1 MNNCGRKNEIKKRK
15 EIKRKEIEYITRVYN
30 AAMDDFVII
39 IIIIIIII
47 INRTRSF
54 CYNLLVKKVKRSS

>member
-47 INRTRSF
+47 IT
-54 CYNLLVKKVKRSS
+54 YLV

>member
-39 IIIIIIII
+39 IIIIIII
-47 INRTRSF
+47 NRTRSF